1 MTQPGFQTIT
11 LDREGVVAT
20 IELSRPAVHNAFN
33 PLMIQELCQLLT
45 QLEDDHEVRLIIL
58 SAQGESFCS
67 GADLEWMR
75 ESADYSV
82 EENQKDALVLGHLMK
97 TLYQINKPTIARI
110 GGSAYGGGIG
120 LIACCDIAIASSSAH
135 FALTEPRLGLVPG
148 VISPY
153 VVRAIGIRSARR
165 YMLTGEKFDA
175 ATALQLGLIHQIT
188 EPDGLDQAVAYFASH
203 LKRGGPNALS
213 RTKELIAL
221 VDENPIDQNL
231 ISETADRIAHARV
244 SQEGREGISS
254 FFNRCRPSWADDE
267 EADS

>member
-1 MTQPGFQTIT
+1 
-11 LDREGVVAT
+11 
-20 IELSRPAVHNAFN
+20 
-33 PLMIQELCQLLT
+33 
-45 QLEDDHEVRLIIL
+45 
-58 SAQGESFCS
+58 
-67 GADLEWMR
+67 
-75 ESADYSV
+75 
-82 EENQKDALVLGHLMK
+82 
-97 TLYQINKPTIARI
+97 
-110 GGSAYGGGIG
+110 
-120 LIACCDIAIASSSAH
+120 
-135 FALTEPRLGLVPG
+135 
-148 VISPY
+148 
-153 VVRAIGIRSARR
+153 
-165 YMLTGEKFDA
+165 MLTGEKFDA

-267 EADS
+267 ETDS